1 MTKSLNAYMRWR
13 FYKIFEKR
21 LLEVAF
27 NQQSAI
33 SSENPI
39 FCGKLCYNLIK
50 LLPKSHP
57 RVSKSFQTLRGELEP
72 ILTHF

>member
-27 NQQSAI
+27 NQQSEI

-39 FCGKLCYNLIK
+39 FCGKLC
-50 LLPKSHP
+50 
-57 RVSKSFQTLRGELEP
+57 
-72 ILTHF
+72 

>member
-27 NQQSAI
+27 NQQSALEP
-33 SSENPI
+33 ENPI
-39 FCGKLCYNLIK
+39 FCGKLYYNLIK

-57 RVSKSFQTLRGELEP
+57 RISKSSQTLRGELEP
-72 ILTHF
+72 VLTHF